1 MNEVLDS
8 NVGKRRLR
16 ERVCENRVGLPI
28 YDGSQNGTENQT
40 KTRQVWSEIKN
51 KNDIKVGS
59 VAGGPPQ
66 T

>member
-40 KTRQVWSEIKN
+40 KTR
-51 KNDIKVGS
+51 
-59 VAGGPPQ
+59 
-66 T
+66 